1 VPLRPTKSYDAP
13 MGKLIDRQ
21 RRERARTD
29 RLNRQSAILEGARKA
44 VLSQPPGE
52 LTLEAL
58 DRAAGLRQGA
68 ASMYFGSLE
77 GLIFRLLREETSAW
91 LDELESRLQAGP
103 ARLSPTDLAGL
114 LTETLKERRLL
125 CRLVAVLASMA
136 DRRTTEMDRIL
147 DLETWRLA
155 RFQEAG
161 SLAESRCPGLHPGD
175 GLVILRRTM
184 LLAGALEPLFNPPSG
199 LLLAMNDRTLSPLY
213 PDPEE
218 ELRTLLSS
226 ILGAMCRGS

>member
-1 VPLRPTKSYDAP
+1 
-13 MGKLIDRQ
+13 MGKLIDQ
-21 RRERARTD
+21 RRRDRARTD

-68 ASMYFGSLE
+68 ASMYFGSME

-91 LDELESRLQAGP
+91 LDGLESRLQAGP
-103 ARLSPTDLAGL
+103 AKLSPADLAGL
-114 LTETLKERRLL
+114 LTDTLKERHLL
-125 CRLVAVLASMA
+125 CRLVAVLPSMA

-161 SLAESRCPGLHPGD
+161 ALVESRCPALDPGS
-175 GLVILRRTM
+175 GLVVLRRTM
-184 LLAGALEPLFNPPSG
+184 LLAGAMEPLFHPPSG
-199 LLLAMNDRTLSPLY
+199 LLLAMNDRTLSSLY
-213 PDPEE
+213 PDPAR

-226 ILGAMCRGS
+226 ILGAMCRPS